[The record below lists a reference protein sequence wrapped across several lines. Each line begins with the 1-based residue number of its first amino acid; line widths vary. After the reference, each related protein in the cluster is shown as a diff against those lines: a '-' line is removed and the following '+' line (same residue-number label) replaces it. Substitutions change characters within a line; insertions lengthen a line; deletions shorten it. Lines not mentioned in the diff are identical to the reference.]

1 MNLSHLLSSE
11 NVLCNASAASF
22 EEAMRK
28 MVDFYAATT
37 GNPGATVLTALQE
50 RQKLGSFVVAPGIAF
65 PHAREV
71 FFDDFYVFIGL
82 FPNGVPMADQAPVRL
97 VVMYCVPEGKSN
109 LYLRTM
115 SAMARLLSK
124 PGALDGMAGQ
134 SSGDGVIDYVAA
146 HNEAVGEVVTAR
158 DLMETDFPVLTVDA
172 SLDDAI
178 KMMVAKQTCDIPVVD
193 NLQDMKYLGLI
204 TTGRLLKVGIPD
216 YLMMMDN
223 LNFLKTFEPFQD
235 LLRNAQS
242 TKVTCIIR
250 RDAPHF
256 EVTTPMFQVA
266 VKLVES
272 HVEFGVVVENGR
284 LVGTITRFDFVHKVV
299 GV

>member
-11 NVLCNASAASF
+11 NVLCNAAAASF
-22 EEAMRK
+22 DEAMK
-28 MVDFYAATT
+28 MMVDFYAATT
-37 GNPGATVLTALQE
+37 GAPGAPLLTALQE

-82 FPNGVPMADQAPVRL
+82 FPQGIPMGDQEPVR
-97 VVMYCVPEGKSN
+97 VIVMYCVPEGKSN

-115 SAMARLLSK
+115 SATARLLSK
-124 PGALDGMAGQ
+124 PGALDGIVRQ
-134 SSGDGVIDYVAA
+134 SSGRGVIDYVAT
-146 HNEAVGEVVTAR
+146 HNETVGEVVTAR
-158 DLMETDFPVLTVDA
+158 DLMERDFPVLTVDA

-178 KMMVAKQTCDIPVVD
+178 KMMVSKQTCDIPVVD
-193 NLQDMKYLGLI
+193 NLENMKYMGLI

-216 YLMMMDN
+216 YLMMIDN

-235 LLRNAQS
+235 LLRHAQS
-242 TKVTCIIR
+242 TKVTRIIR

-256 EVTTPMFQVA
+256 EVSTPMFQVA